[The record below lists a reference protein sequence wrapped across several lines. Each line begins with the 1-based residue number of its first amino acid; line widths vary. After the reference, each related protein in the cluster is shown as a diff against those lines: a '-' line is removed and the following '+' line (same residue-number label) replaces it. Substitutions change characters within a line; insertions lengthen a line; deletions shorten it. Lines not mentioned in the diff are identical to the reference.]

1 MAKYQLEEAF
11 EAYNKALQYVFN
23 VYNGIHQKLAL
34 INKKI
39 ADIYFKV
46 GDIEM
51 ATLSA
56 LNACEIYEKLL
67 G

>member
-1 MAKYQLEEAF
+1 MQF
-11 EAYNKALQYVFN
+11 IFN

-46 GDIEM
+46 GDIDM